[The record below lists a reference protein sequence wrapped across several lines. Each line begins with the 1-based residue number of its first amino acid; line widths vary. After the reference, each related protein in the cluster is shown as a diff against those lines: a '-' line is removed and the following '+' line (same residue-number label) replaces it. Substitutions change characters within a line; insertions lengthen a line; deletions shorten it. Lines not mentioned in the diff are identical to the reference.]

1 MDYRDRW
8 ELKEYL
14 LEQRLSWRVT
24 LFHVGVIA
32 LLVSY
37 ALGFWYLQV
46 IHGDEYA
53 EKAELN
59 RLRRVPLMPTR
70 GVVRDRTGVVIASTR
85 PSLRLMLVREGLRD
99 RETQLRR
106 LERLLAVPYE
116 KLERRLD
123 RANDRPV
130 FEPAVLMD
138 DLALDQ
144 LAPIE
149 ARREQFPSV
158 QFEQTEVRTYP
169 QIDVVAHV
177 LGYVGEVSEAQ
188 LASQPVDGPLK
199 WGDVVGKAGLEEYY
213 DDRVRG
219 ERGVKLVTVNS
230 MGRQLGEPRLET
242 RPRNGRDLRL
252 TLDLRLQ
259 RTLVEA
265 LGDEVGAGVF
275 LDPRNGE
282 ILAIA
287 STPTYNPN
295 LFASGFSADQ
305 WQAIVNDRNRPL
317 HDRTIASF
325 YAPGST
331 FKIVMAVAGLETGAV
346 TPSTVVNCHGS
357 VHMYG
362 RKVLCWKRGGH
373 GPVNLEKA
381 LIHSCNVY
389 FYELG
394 RSLGIETIHKYG
406 SIFGLGRP
414 TGIDLPREESGILP
428 SNEWKLKHKGE
439 PWFPGETISVAIGQG
454 LLAVTPVQLAT
465 MTSAVA
471 NSGAMPKPHLL
482 LDNHSEPVP
491 LDISPSTIRFVRSA
505 MRKVVET
512 GTGRNAQ
519 LEDIEVAGK
528 TGTAQVYKHSA
539 GIDADDLPKD
549 ERDHAWF
556 VGYAP
561 ADDPV
566 IAFAVVIEHGGHG
579 GTTAAPVARAV
590 LQTFFETRDDSEESS
605 HHRASLRRPGEV
617 SHVGTSSA
625 R

>member
-1 MDYRDRW
+1 DRW

-24 LFHVGVIA
+24 LFHVGVVA

-53 EKAELN
+53 AKAELN
-59 RLRRVPLMPTR
+59 RLRREPLLPMR
-70 GVVRDRTGVVIASTR
+70 GVVHDRNGVVIASTR

-99 RETQLRR
+99 KEPQLRR

-116 KLERRLD
+116 NFENRLER
-123 RANDRPV
+123 AKDRPV

-158 QFEQTEVRTYP
+158 EFDHTELRTYP

-177 LGYVGEVSEAQ
+177 LGYVGEVSEDQ
-188 LASQPVDGPLK
+188 LAAQPVDGPLK
-199 WGDVVGKAGLEEYY
+199 WGDVVGKSGVEEYY

-219 ERGVKLVTVNS
+219 ERGSQLVTVNS

-242 RPRNGRDLRL
+242 RPRNGQDLRL

-259 RTLVEA
+259 WTLVDA
-265 LGDEVGAGVF
+265 LEGEVGAGVF
-275 LDPRNGE
+275 MDPRNGE
-282 ILAIA
+282 VLAIA
-287 STPTYNPN
+287 STPTYDPN
-295 LFASGFSADQ
+295 LFASGISTNQ
-305 WQAIVNDRNRPL
+305 WQAILNDRDRPL

-346 TPSTVVNCHGS
+346 SPSTVVTCKGW

-362 RKVLCWKRGGH
+362 RNVLCWKRGGH

-394 RSLGIETIHKYG
+394 RQLGIEAIHKYG
-406 SIFGLGRP
+406 AVFGLGRP

-428 SNEWKLKHKGE
+428 SNEWKMKHKGE
-439 PWFPGETISVAIGQG
+439 KWFPGETISVAIGQG
-454 LLAVTPVQLAT
+454 LLAVTPVQLAR

-471 NSGAMPKPHLL
+471 TSGSLPRPHLRI
-482 LDNHSEPVP
+482 DDRPEPVT
-491 LDISPSTIRFVRSA
+491 LDVAPETFRLVQAA
-505 MRKVVET
+505 MRKAVRT
-512 GTGRNAQ
+512 GTGQKAA
-519 LEDIEVAGK
+519 LDGIEVAGK

-561 ADDPV
+561 ADDPL
-566 IAFAVVIEHGGHG
+566 IAFAVVVEHGGHG

-590 LQTFFETRDDSEESS
+590 LETFFSARDADDPSQQ
-605 HHRASLRRPGEV
+605 RASHVRPGEV
-617 SHVGTSSA
+617 IHVGTSSA